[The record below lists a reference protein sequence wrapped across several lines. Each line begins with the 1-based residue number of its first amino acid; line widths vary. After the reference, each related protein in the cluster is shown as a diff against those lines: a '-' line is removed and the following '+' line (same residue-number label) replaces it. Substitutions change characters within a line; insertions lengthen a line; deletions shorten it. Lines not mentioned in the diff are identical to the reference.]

1 MKAIKLA
8 SVFAVTAVAAAVST
22 ATFAADA
29 IITGEAGVEYT
40 TYNGDSKAVKDLADG
55 TDLGELELH
64 VDTGIVYAE
73 LEVKTTGVDEGTKI
87 GMEKLYV
94 KQGAVSFG
102 RFDGTVATGSFMG
115 MDELFGGV
123 DLKTAAGDTDNTGI
137 RYKVTP
143 ELTIAVEATDS
154 VKAVSAVADDPA
166 TAADESVAAVEAKK
180 SEIGF
185 AASYV
190 MDFGAFKAGLS
201 GGVVGD
207 ANAVNVGVQTV
218 AGPATLSLNYGV
230 GEKGTKTATTTTTDV
245 EQVTASVAL
254 AATDALTLTLEYSQD
269 LESTGKPDGTYFIAE
284 YVAGDLTYYVKNYA
298 GDLAARSDTNGAE
311 QTTVGVKVFF

>member
-40 TYNGDSKAVKDLADG
+40 TYHGNSKDTPDLADG

-123 DLKTAAGDTDNTGI
+123 DLKTAAGDTDNMGI

-143 ELTIAVEATDS
+143 ELTVAVEATSSLAGGTTYTFDS
-154 VKAVSAVADDPA
+154 ATGTSKATTTEKADSDIGVAL
-166 TAADESVAAVEAKK
+166 
-180 SEIGF
+180 
-185 AASYV
+185 SYV
-190 MDFGAFKAGLS
+190 QDFGGFKAGIS
-201 GGVVGD
+201 GGSIGD
-207 ANAVNVGVQTV
+207 ANAVNVGVQAL

-230 GEKGTKTATTTTTDV
+230 GEKGTKTSTTTTTDV

>member
-40 TYNGDSKAVKDLADG
+40 TYNGASKDTADLADG

-102 RFDGTVATGSFMG
+102 RFDGSVSTGSFMG

-123 DLKTAAGDTDNTGI
+123 DLKTAASDTDNTGV

-143 ELTIAVEATDS
+143 ELTIALEATDS
-154 VKAVSAVADDPA
+154 VKAAAA
-166 TAADESVAAVEAKK
+166 TATSAAVEADD

-185 AASYV
+185 ALSYV
-190 MDFGAFKAGLS
+190 KDFGFIKAGIS
-201 GGVVGD
+201 GGAVGD
-207 ANAVNVGVQTV
+207 ANAVNVGMQTV
-218 AGPATLSLNYGV
+218 SGPFTVSLNYGV
-230 GEKGTKTATTTTTDV
+230 GEKGTGTTTDR
-245 EQVTASVAL
+245 EQMTTSIAF
-254 AATDALTLTLEYSQD
+254 AATDALTLTLEYSNE
-269 LESTGKPDGTYFIAE
+269 LEKEMDGTYFIGE
-284 YVAGDLTYYVKNYA
+284 YVSGDLTYYVKNYA
-298 GDLAARSDTNGAE
+298 GDLAADSSTNGAE
-311 QTTVGVKVFF
+311 QTTVGVKTFF